1 MPRHD
6 DESVTLETSFP
17 MAREEVTCNDGRVSA
32 MYLNEIRL
40 FKLSLI

>member
-17 MAREEVTCNDGRVSA
+17 MTREGLTCNNGRVSA

-40 FKLSLI
+40 IQLSLI